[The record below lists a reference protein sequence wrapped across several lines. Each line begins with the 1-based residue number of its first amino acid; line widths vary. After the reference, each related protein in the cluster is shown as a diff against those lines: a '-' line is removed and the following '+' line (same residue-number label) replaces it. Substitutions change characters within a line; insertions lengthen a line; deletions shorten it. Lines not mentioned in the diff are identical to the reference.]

1 LEQEEFDKIVSKL
14 VEEFDLDSVADE
26 ILVKRAVMQLI
37 RISRAEAY
45 EATVGVGEKS
55 AYWGMYISR
64 LDNSLRGLFN
74 DLAISRGKR
83 LSLERGDA
91 LLVSLDEVMRKFAGF
106 EQKSARSLN
115 RGVRGR
121 WGVNRGIRARRGVGL
136 SARGELWLM
145 WENDYPKLRAT
156 LKRRGKVGGKEA
168 KTS

>member
-1 LEQEEFDKIVSKL
+1 LEQEEFDKIVSEL

-83 LSLERGDA
+83 MKLEKGEA
-91 LLVSLDEVMRKFAGF
+91 LLVSLDEVIRKFAGI
-106 EQKSARSLN
+106 EQKSARAA
-115 RGVRGR
+115 
-121 WGVNRGIRARRGVGL
+121 NRGIKTRRRVCL
-136 SARGELWLM
+136 SARGELWVM
-145 WENDYPKLRAT
+145 WKNDYPKLRSA
-156 LKRRGKVGGKEA
+156 LKRRGKVGGQ
-168 KTS
+168 KTETS